1 MEDQLLEIHGKC
13 TMLLAITITV
23 SHEGWT
29 VEDYKERVL
38 PVLYKE
44 AIRANVTCVVVRNV
58 VDVVLTVVFKTRP
71 DSVSS
76 SCFWNSSK
84 MIWQRRSGV
93 STLKSNG
100 HH

>member
-38 PVLYKE
+38 PVLYK
-44 AIRANVTCVVVRNV
+44 
-58 VDVVLTVVFKTRP
+58 RP
-71 DSVSS
+71 FVP
-76 SCFWNSSK
+76 
-84 MIWQRRSGV
+84 M
-93 STLKSNG
+93 
-100 HH
+100 